1 MRASADTAS
10 VAGCSA
16 TELTLPRIMPS
27 TRNPPLKITLP
38 SMRVV
43 APMRLSI
50 RFCGLL
56 FLLNIVR
63 SVQSLQRYR
72 LGCARLLRAR
82 LVDAHLDALHL
93 RLRVDPESAFD
104 PPEVLESQLES
115 GCPGVRL
122 LGEAHHNIAP
132 PFLEADD
139 ELEAPVGI
147 GLAPCAGGHEQQAIA
162 EFARQN
168 VRLDLEAVDGESV
181 AAASL
186 GGQHALECG

>member
-56 FLLNIVR
+56 FLLNMAR
-63 SVQSLQRYR
+63 SVQNLQRYR
-72 LGCARLLRAR
+72 LGCARLLRAS

-93 RLRVDPESAFD
+93 RLRVDPESAFH

-132 PFLEADD
+132 PFLEVHD
-139 ELEAPVGI
+139 ELHAPI
-147 GLAPCAGGHEQQAIA
+147 EIPLAARAGCHKQQSIA
-162 EFARQN
+162 VLPRQN
-168 VRLDLEAVDGESV
+168 VRLDLETVNRELL
-181 AAASL
+181 AAARL
-186 GGQHALECG
+186 GGQHAVECG